1 MRRPEIESL
10 CAEIV
15 PGAGEVQMERLSEGL
30 VHESYRVTRDGRE
43 YALRLP
49 IADAGA
55 IALDRA
61 WEAQLLEV
69 AADAQL
75 APAVRYDDAMR
86 GILLSDWV
94 AGHTWDAGQVESN
107 AGIARIAGLLRRV
120 HALPIPLPAHAM
132 SPADWVRHYDASI
145 GGAVPKHRSM
155 AADRLNEW
163 AELAAAAAVV
173 CHGDLH
179 ALNLLQTGDSLRLLD
194 WEYAHVSEPFWDL
207 AGWCANGDLDDSV
220 KRRLLDD
227 YLGSPATAEQWRRLE
242 LLSWLYDYICL
253 QWSALY
259 LSRARSGR
267 GEETSPAAPTPSACI
282 AARAA
287 LLDARLSLPAN

>member
-15 PGAGEVQMERLSEGL
+15 PGTGGVHVERLSEGL
-30 VHESYRVTRDGRE
+30 VHESYRVTRDAHE

-61 WEAQLLEV
+61 WEADLLQV
-69 AADAQL
+69 AAAAQL
-75 APAVRYDDAMR
+75 APAVRYVDAMR

-94 AGHTWDAGQVESN
+94 AGHIWDAAEVESD
-107 AGIARIAGLLRRV
+107 AGIAGIGGLLRRV
-120 HALPIPLPAHAM
+120 HALPVPLPAHGL
-132 SPADWVRHYDASI
+132 SPADWVRHYDSQS
-145 GGAVPKHRSM
+145 AVATPRHRAM
-155 AADRLNEW
+155 AASRLTEW
-163 AELAAAAAVV
+163 AALPAAAAVV

-207 AGWCANGDLDDSV
+207 AGWCANGDLNDGAR
-220 KRRLLDD
+220 RRLLDD
-227 YLGSPATAEQWRRLE
+227 YLQCPATPQLWRRLE
-242 LLSWLYDYICL
+242 LLGWLYDYICL
-253 QWSALY
+253 QWSLLY
-259 LSRARSGR
+259 LRRGRS
-267 GEETSPAAPTPSACI
+267 SPSI

>member
-15 PGAGEVQMERLSEGL
+15 PGTGGVQVERLSEGL
-30 VHESYRVTRDGRE
+30 VHESYRVTRDGQE

-61 WEAQLLEV
+61 WEAELLQL

-75 APAVRYDDAMR
+75 APAVRFHDALR

-94 AGHTWDAGQVESN
+94 AGHTWAAAEVESD
-107 AGIARIAGLLRRV
+107 AGIAGMAGLLRRV
-120 HALPIPLPAHAM
+120 HALPMPLPAHGM
-132 SPADWVRHYDASI
+132 SPADWVSHYDSLSAN
-145 GGAVPKHRSM
+145 AEPKHRSM
-155 AADRLNEW
+155 AASCLNEW
-163 AELAAAAAVV
+163 AALPAAAAVV

-179 ALNLLQTGDSLRLLD
+179 ALNMLQTGDSLRLLD

-207 AGWCANGDLDDSV
+207 AGWCANGDLNDGAR
-220 KRRLLDD
+220 RRLLDD
-227 YLGSPATAEQWRRLE
+227 YLERPATPQLWRRLE
-242 LLSWLYDYICL
+242 LLRWLYDYICL
-253 QWSALY
+253 QWSVLY
-259 LSRARSGR
+259 LRHGRS
-267 GEETSPAAPTPSACI
+267 SLAI

>member
-15 PGAGEVQMERLSEGL
+15 PGTGGVQLERLTDGL
-30 VHESYRVTRDGRE
+30 VHESYRATRDGRD

-61 WEAQLLEV
+61 WEADLLQV
-69 AADAQL
+69 AADARL
-75 APAVRYDDAMR
+75 APMLRYDDALR

-94 AGHTWDAGQVESN
+94 AGHTWNHADVESDAGIE
-107 AGIARIAGLLRRV
+107 GIAGLLRRV
-120 HALPIPLPAHAM
+120 HALPIPVPVHAM
-132 SPADWVRHYDASI
+132 SPADWVRHYDALSVVL
-145 GGAVPKHRSM
+145 GPKLRSL
-155 AADRLNEW
+155 AACRLQEW
-163 AELAAAAAVV
+163 AALPAAAEVI

-179 ALNLLQTGDSLRLLD
+179 ALNLLQTGDSLVLLD

-207 AGWCANGDLDDSV
+207 AGWCANGDLND
-220 KRRLLDD
+220 RACGQLLDV
-227 YLGSPATAEQWRRLE
+227 YLEGPATTEQRRRLE
-242 LLSWLYDYICL
+242 LLRWLYDYICL

-259 LSRARSGR
+259 LRHGR
-267 GEETSPAAPTPSACI
+267 TSLSI

>member
-15 PGAGEVQMERLSEGL
+15 PGTGGAQVERLSEGL

-61 WEAQLLEV
+61 WEAELLQV
-69 AADAQL
+69 AAAAGL
-75 APAVRYDDAMR
+75 APAVRYVDALR

-94 AGHTWDAGQVESN
+94 AGHTWDAAEVESD
-107 AGIARIAGLLRRV
+107 AGSMGIAGLLRRV
-120 HALPIPLPAHAM
+120 HALPVPTPAHGM
-132 SPADWVRHYDASI
+132 SPADWVRHYDSQS
-145 GGAVPKHRSM
+145 AVAQPKYRSM
-155 AADRLNEW
+155 VAYRLNEW
-163 AELAAAAAVV
+163 AALPAAAAVV

-179 ALNLLQTGDSLRLLD
+179 ALNLLQTGESLRLLD

-207 AGWCANGDLDDSV
+207 AGWCANGDLNDGAR
-220 KRRLLDD
+220 RRLLGD
-227 YLGSPATAEQWRRLE
+227 YLQCPATAQQWRRLE
-242 LLSWLYDYICL
+242 LLGWLYDYICL
-253 QWSALY
+253 QWSVLY
-259 LSRARSGR
+259 LRYGRS
-267 GEETSPAAPTPSACI
+267 SPSI